1 MFTASYFWSLFANEN
16 LAVMHVVMF
25 QQRSCDTCAML
36 GLMEIV
42 WVTDMWGG
50 SLMLP
55 SSVRKGSIKQRQ
67 PCVMYATV
75 IAQQR
80 RQSAF
85 AR

>member
-1 MFTASYFWSLFANEN
+1 
-16 LAVMHVVMF
+16 MHVVMF
-25 QQRSCDTCAML
+25 QQSSRDTCAIL
-36 GLMEIV
+36 GLMEV
-42 WVTDMWGG
+42 GWVTGMWGG

-80 RQSAF
+80 RQSAL